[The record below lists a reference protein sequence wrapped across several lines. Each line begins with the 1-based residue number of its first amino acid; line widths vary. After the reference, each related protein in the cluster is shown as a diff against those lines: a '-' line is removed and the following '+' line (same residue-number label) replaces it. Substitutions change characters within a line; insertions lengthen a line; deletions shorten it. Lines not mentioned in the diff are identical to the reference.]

1 MSEPATLGGYREC
14 EAALRNTDLKQALYD
29 AGAVVMEGVLLSL
42 HGTDHA
48 ARRAVEVR
56 VFRRNFISHYEK
68 VVFPR
73 TLEQTLAPFVAA
85 GGGDLI
91 ELGYRATANLT
102 ADFAGIDRPEKSSRE
117 SEQLIKLVKKLSE
130 GATLVH
136 STRPVAEVEA
146 EVREALAEFDRDFF
160 RPSVARRRALLTE
173 LAAGPDVE
181 VPRDVLTVIL
191 QAGDELALD
200 EPQLLREIAFYMQA
214 GAHSTAN
221 SVVHAFDE
229 ILGWAGEDGTR
240 WTRLEEPA
248 FVQRCVHE
256 SLRLHPASPE
266 AWRTATCPVAVSGA
280 GKLEQGGRVVLDL
293 FSANRD
299 PALFGDDADRFDPH
313 RAIPG
318 GLLPS
323 GLAFGIGL
331 HTCLGRELDGGVP
344 SKPGSNP
351 AGHQYGIVALLV
363 IRLLALGARRIPGDL
378 PQPDAK
384 TKRANWGRYPVTFA
398 RIEAGAAQ

>member
-1 MSEPATLGGYREC
+1 MSAPATLAGYREC

-29 AGAVVMEGVLLSL
+29 AGAVVMDGVLLTL
-42 HGTDHA
+42 HGADHA

-56 VFRRNFISHYEK
+56 VFRRNFFSHYEK

-73 TLEQTLAPFVAA
+73 TLEQTLAPFVAD

-102 ADFAGIDRPEKSSRE
+102 ADFAGIDRPEKSARE
-117 SEQLIKLVKKLSE
+117 SQQLIKLVRKLSE

-136 STRPVAEVEA
+136 STRPAAEVEA
-146 EVREALAEFDRDFF
+146 EVRTALAEFDRDFF
-160 RPSVARRRALLTE
+160 QPSVARRRALLAERAPADE
-173 LAAGPDVE
+173 L
-181 VPRDVLTVIL
+181 PRDVLTVIL
-191 QAGDELALD
+191 QATDELALD

-229 ILGWAGEDGTR
+229 IVGWTGDDATR
-240 WTRLEEPA
+240 WARLEEPA

-266 AWRTATCPVAVSGA
+266 AWRTATCPLAVGGA
-280 GKLEQGGRVVLDL
+280 GELAPGERVVLDL
-293 FSANRD
+293 FAANRD
-299 PALFGDDADRFDPH
+299 PALFGDDADRFDPD
-313 RAIPG
+313 RTIPG

-344 SKPGSNP
+344 AKPGSDP
-351 AGHQYGIVALLV
+351 ARHQYGIVALLV
-363 IRLLALGARRIPGDL
+363 IALIGLSARRVPGDP

-384 TKRANWGRYPVTFA
+384 TRRPNWGRYPISFT
-398 RIEAGAAQ
+398 RTEA